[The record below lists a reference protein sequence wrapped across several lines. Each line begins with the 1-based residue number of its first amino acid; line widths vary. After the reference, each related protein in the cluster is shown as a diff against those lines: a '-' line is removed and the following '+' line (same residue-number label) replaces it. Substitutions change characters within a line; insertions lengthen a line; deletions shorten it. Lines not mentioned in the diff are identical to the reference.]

1 MFQSARIKLTLWYLI
16 IIMLISLSFSAVI
29 YKSVMMELDR
39 FESVQRYRIERQLE
53 FIRQIPY
60 SLREQFP
67 PPSTSDLD
75 LIDET
80 RRRFVVYLVLINTGI
95 AAITGV
101 LGYFLA
107 GKTLQPIQRMVDEQ
121 KRFIG
126 DASHEL
132 RTPLTALKTSL
143 EVNLRDTQMSVITA
157 RQVITDALHD
167 VNRLHTLSDQLLE
180 LAQYERPVG
189 TFYMEQVDITTVLK
203 NAVRTVSPLADA
215 KKITIH
221 TKFLDSVVYGSVEA
235 LTRLFIILLENA
247 VKYSHE
253 KGEVLIENAV
263 KNNHI
268 VVTVRDQGIGIDTE
282 NLPHIFDRFYR
293 ADEARTHNSEGG
305 YGLGLS
311 IAKRIIDAHKAHID
325 IQSEKGKGAT
335 IRIRFIQ

>member
-39 FESVQRYRIERQLE
+39 FENVQRYRIERQLE

-80 RRRFVVYLVLINTGI
+80 RKRFVVYLVLINTGI
-95 AAITGV
+95 AAMTGV

-107 GKTLQPIQRMVDEQ
+107 GKTLQPIQVMVDEQ
-121 KRFIG
+121 RRFIG

-143 EVNLRDTQMSVITA
+143 EVNLRDTHLDINSA

-167 VNRLHTLSDQLLE
+167 VNRLQTLSDQLLE
-180 LAQYERPVG
+180 LAQYEKPLG
-189 TFYMEQVDITTVLK
+189 SFNLEKIDLSTVLK
-203 NAVRTVSPLADA
+203 NAVRTITPLAKA

-221 TKFLDSVVYGSVEA
+221 TKYQDTLVYGNTEA
-235 LTRLFIILLENA
+235 LTHLFIILLENA
-247 VKYSHE
+247 IKYSHD
-253 KGEVLIENAV
+253 KGEIYLESMIQ
-263 KNNHI
+263 NNNKI
-268 VVTVRDQGIGIDTE
+268 VTVSDRGIGMDTKD
-282 NLPHIFDRFYR
+282 LGHIFDRFYR

-311 IAKRIIDAHKAHID
+311 IAKRIINTHNAHVD
-325 IQSEKGKGAT
+325 IQSTKGRGT
-335 IRIRFIQ
+335 SISIRFIQ